1 MKDLMDNL
9 TICIPTHCIKTET
22 RGQYIGIEQKVP
34 SAPSS
39 KLVYNIINDLLEKTN
54 LDKSICIHIGLD
66 KRKERAI
73 DQEYYLNLEKLK
85 EYFPNLQVI
94 VNESETE
101 DPIVT
106 APENFIQLIDSV
118 KTKYYLFWEHDWI
131 FKEPV
136 NIKQIVNELEKNEL
150 INWIKF
156 SQFPVNNTIVQFIP
170 EAYAK
175 ENPSNVIPLIPT
187 TRWSNN
193 PYICRTEIFQ
203 KWWKTFVYPT
213 DEEGGFVEGPLNVF
227 YKHYMEKQGLEVA
240 LNTFKCFIYGRWDDA
255 PIVDHLNGYRVI

>member
-1 MKDLMDNL
+1 MKNL

-39 KLVYNIINDLLEKTN
+39 KLVFKIITDLLEKTN
-54 LDKSICIHIGLD
+54 LDKNIAIHIGLD
-66 KRKERAI
+66 KRKGRSI

-85 EYFPNLQVI
+85 EYFPNLKVI

-106 APENFIQLIDSV
+106 APENFIKLIDSCQ
-118 KTKYYLFWEHDWI
+118 TDYYLFWEHDWI
-131 FKEPV
+131 FKKPFDLKPIIDEM
-136 NIKQIVNELEKNEL
+136 NINKN
-150 INWIKF
+150 INWIRFNVFKNNNDI
-156 SQFPVNNTIVQFIP
+156 VNFLPIDFIN
-170 EAYAK
+170 EK
-175 ENPSNVIPLIPT
+175 ISNIPLLRT
-187 TRWSNN
+187 TQWSNN

-227 YKHYMEKQGLEVA
+227 YKHYIQKQGLEHA

-255 PIVDHLNGYRVI
+255 SIVDHLNGYRVL

>member
-1 MKDLMDNL
+1 MKNL

-22 RGQYIGIEQKVP
+22 RGQYTGIEQIVP

-39 KLVYNIINDLLEKTN
+39 KLVFNIINDLLQKTN
-54 LDKSICIHIGLD
+54 LDKSISIHIGLD

-73 DQEYYLNLEKLK
+73 DQEYHINLEKLK
-85 EYFPNLQVI
+85 EHFPNLKVI
-94 VNESETE
+94 VNESETS

-106 APENFIQLIDSV
+106 APENFIKLIDSV

-131 FKEPV
+131 FKRPV
-136 NIKQIVNELEKNEL
+136 NIKQIIDELDKNEL

-156 SQFPVNNTIVQFIP
+156 SQAPVNNTVVQFIP
-170 EAYAK
+170 EEHK
-175 ENPSNVIPLIPT
+175 NENPSSIIPLIPT

-193 PYICRTEIFQ
+193 PYICRTDIFQ

-227 YKHYMEKQGLEVA
+227 YNYYVQKQGLEAA
-240 LNTFKCFIYGRWDDA
+240 LNTFKCFIYGNWNDEA
-255 PIVDHLNGYRVI
+255 IVDHLNGYRVI